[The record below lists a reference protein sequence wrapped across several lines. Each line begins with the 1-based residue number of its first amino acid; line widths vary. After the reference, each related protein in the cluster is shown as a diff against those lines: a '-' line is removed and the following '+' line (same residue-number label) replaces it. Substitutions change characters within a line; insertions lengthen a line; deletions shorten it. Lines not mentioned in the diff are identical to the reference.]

1 MKNCPRC
8 NANLDD
14 NAMFCTTCG
23 LQFANPQE
31 QPAQNTYTQP
41 NPAAAY
47 PVAATVNPYDHTA
60 ENSAVWSYG
69 FTAEFSAEDVAEN
82 KLYAMLLYLTS
93 VIGVI
98 IALLVQKNKDSAYL
112 SFHIKQT
119 LKIVIVQTLLSLA
132 TVVLYWT
139 CIAGIAGG
147 VCLIITLVVQFICFF
162 KTSAN
167 KSIEAP
173 IIRSLGF
180 LK

>member
-47 PVAATVNPYDHTA
+47 PVAATVNPYDHT
-60 ENSAVWSYG
+60 G
-69 FTAEFSAEDVAEN
+69 EFSAEDVAEN

-132 TVVLYWT
+132 TAVLYWT

-162 KTSAN
+162 NTSAN

>member
-47 PVAATVNPYDHTA
+47 PVATTVNPYDH
-60 ENSAVWSYG
+60 
-69 FTAEFSAEDVAEN
+69 TAEFSAEDVAEN

-132 TVVLYWT
+132 TAVLYWT